1 MPIAIKAFQDTA
13 ITNAVEFLDAAFQQL
28 AAVSDS
34 AGRRKIISH
43 NGCLLI
49 EAPTG
54 AGKTLIAGHTAERFS
69 YGKKIVWFWFAPFAG
84 LVEQSIRTIKTEF
97 PGLTVKDPRKERSVD
112 SVKSGDV
119 FVTTWGTV
127 AANNSESRKARTR
140 SDTALSLDE
149 LVPALKSLGFQLGV
163 IVDEAHH
170 GFKKAPEA
178 LSFYTNVLA
187 PEYTLMVTATPKD
200 RDIEIFK
207 ENTGFAE
214 VHKIGISRQE
224 CIDADLIKAG
234 VKAIAFLVDD
244 EAKNVTD
251 FEKTAIRH
259 GLEKHLA
266 IEDELEKAGIN
277 LKPLMLVQVD
287 NQTGRDTV
295 AEARQ
300 KLLELGVKPT
310 QIATHTAQDPDPD
323 LLAMAKDDN
332 IRVLIFKVA
341 VALGFDCPRAFTLVS
356 MRKSRDADFGVQVV
370 GRILRVHRLLQG
382 KQRSE
387 LLSYGY
393 VVLADY
399 SAQEGLTQAAERL
412 KSIETQLTEVSSN
425 IAVIGVGN
433 EELQVRTVING
444 QPSFWEKESHEPA
457 TLQKPADSYGQ
468 TADAEDTEGM
478 PQQPHQPLLIK
489 DGRTT
494 QTPSRPLAVSR
505 PINAAKFY
513 DLRTDI
519 EFPRVFKK
527 EVCNAEMVADMAAG
541 IAGQIRLD
549 GEIMTVV
556 DRRFSQA
563 VKRTTEIFDKQID
576 TEQATAD
583 ISMKEIALKAQKL
596 LFEDENISGR
606 PLHDLLIKRLKDEF
620 FRKGWAKD
628 SPQEIEEALNLILAT
643 YPETLREARRHC
655 YSKFIEAA
663 TAAPIPDFI
672 SSEKPLEPSKLNLY
686 KVFPEGLT
694 TDERSF
700 ALLLDSDTTGTVLW
714 WHRNPQNKPYTVS
727 LVMPDL
733 KYDYHPDF
741 VIGVRNRKTENN
753 ILLVEIKGG
762 PFVEMQQSVA
772 KARAVHKTYQRV
784 MMLHW
789 HNQKQ
794 WQTVV
799 NDSKGQ
805 HNILDQVFRIE
816 LMPAY

>member
-1 MPIAIKAFQDTA
+1 MPIAIKVFQDTA
-13 ITNAVEFLDAAFQQL
+13 ITNAVEFLDAACQQL
-28 AAVSDS
+28 ASISDK
-34 AGRRKIISH
+34 AGKRKIISH

-69 YGKKIVWFWFAPFAG
+69 NGKKIVWFWFAPFAG
-84 LVEQSIRTIKTEF
+84 LVEQSIRTIKNEF

-127 AANNSESRKARTR
+127 AANNAESRKARTR
-140 SDTALSLDE
+140 SDTTLSLDE
-149 LVPALKSLGFQLGV
+149 LVPALKGLGFQLGV

-178 LSFYTNVLA
+178 LAFYMNVLA

-200 RDIEIFK
+200 RDIEVFK

-224 CIDADLIKAG
+224 CIDADLKKSG
-234 VKAIAFLVDD
+234 VEVITFLVDD

-266 IEDELEKAGIN
+266 IENELEKSGIN

-287 NQTGRDTV
+287 SQTGRDTV
-295 AEARQ
+295 AEARH
-300 KLLELGVKPT
+300 KLLELGVKPG
-310 QIATHTAQDPDPD
+310 QIAVHTAQDPDPD

-356 MRKSRDADFGVQVV
+356 MRKSRDVDFGVQVV

-382 KQRSE
+382 KQRNR
-387 LLSYGY
+387 LLNHGY
-393 VVLADY
+393 VVLADFP
-399 SAQEGLTQAAERL
+399 AQEGLNLAADRL
-412 KSIETQLTEVSSN
+412 KSIETQLAEVSSN
-425 IAVIGVGN
+425 VAIIGIGN
-433 EELQVRTVING
+433 EELQVRTVIDG
-444 QPSFWEKESHEPA
+444 QTSFWEKENSEPA
-457 TLQKPADSYGQ
+457 TFQKPADPFGNAA
-468 TADAEDTEGM
+468 TAEDT
-478 PQQPHQPLLIK
+478 QQHPHQPLLIK
-489 DGRTT
+489 DGSPP
-494 QTPSRPLAVSR
+494 QVPSRPLTVSR
-505 PINAAKFY
+505 PANTAKFY

-519 EFPRVFKK
+519 VFPRVFKR
-527 EVCNAEMVADMAAG
+527 EVCNAEMVADLAAD
-541 IAGQIRLD
+541 IASQIRLD
-549 GEIMTVV
+549 GEIMNVV
-556 DRRFSQA
+556 YRRFSQA
-563 VKRTTEIFDKQID
+563 VKRTTEIFDKHID

-620 FRKGWAKD
+620 IRKGWAQN
-628 SPQEIEEALNLILAT
+628 SPQEIEEALSLILAT
-643 YPETLREARRHC
+643 YPETLREARRRC

-663 TAAPIPDFI
+663 AAAPIPDFI

-694 TDERSF
+694 TDERNF

-741 VIGVRNRKTENN
+741 VIGVRNRKTENH
-753 ILLVEIKGG
+753 ILLVEIKGE
-762 PFVEMQQSVA
+762 PFMEMPQSVA
-772 KARAVHKTYQRV
+772 KARAVHKIYQRV

-789 HNQKQ
+789 QNQKQ
-794 WQTVV
+794 WQTVA

-805 HNILDQVFRIE
+805 HNILDQNFRIE
-816 LMPAY
+816 LLPAY